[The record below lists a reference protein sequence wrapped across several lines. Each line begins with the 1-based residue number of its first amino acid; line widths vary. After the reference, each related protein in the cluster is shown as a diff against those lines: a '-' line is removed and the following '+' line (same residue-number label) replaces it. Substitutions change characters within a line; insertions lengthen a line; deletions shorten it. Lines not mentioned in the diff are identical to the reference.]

1 MLFGTY
7 SLLGDIVLKKMSIR
21 KITVATL
28 ALMALGLL
36 YLMPSTEEEVSI
48 NLQNTEIEY
57 IYTNATEVI
66 YLLDSNDYVAR
77 TTIRGCDCD
86 VMETAKDVVEGLI
99 IGGAKNNIIPNGFR
113 SIIPSGT
120 EVLNVSLEDKV
131 LTINFSEELLDIN
144 EKYEEKM
151 IESIIYTLTSIDGI
165 DKVVIQVEGEVL
177 SKLPNSGKNLPASL
191 DKSYG
196 INKKYDLATTRDI
209 DSYTVYYVSQYNDS
223 TYYVPVTKYVN
234 GEKQDKIKVII
245 DELSTSPI
253 YETNLMSFLN
263 SNVSL
268 IDYTLDDNFVR
279 LNFNDSILVDDTSN
293 KILEE
298 VIYTI
303 SLSIEDNY
311 NVEEVSFLVNNEE
324 IYKNSLKT
332 LE

>member
-1 MLFGTY
+1 M
-7 SLLGDIVLKKMSIR
+7 LKKMSIR

-28 ALMALGLL
+28 ALFALTLL
-36 YLMPSTEEEVSI
+36 YLMPSNQEVSEKLS
-48 NLQNTEIEY
+48 NEDIEY
-57 IYTNATEVI
+57 IYTNAKEVI
-66 YLLDSNDYVAR
+66 YLLDTNNYVAR
-77 TTIRGCDCD
+77 TTIKGCECD
-86 VMETAKDVVEGLI
+86 TIETVKDVIEGLI
-99 IGGAKNNIIPNGFR
+99 IDGSKNNIIPNGFR
-113 SIIPSGT
+113 PLIPSGT
-120 EVLNVSLEDKV
+120 EVLNVSLENKI
-131 LTINFSEELLDIN
+131 LTINFSKELLDIN
-144 EKYEEKM
+144 QEYEDKM

-177 SKLPNSGKNLPASL
+177 SKLPNSGKNLPTSL

-196 INKKYDLATTRDI
+196 INKSYDLITTQNI
-209 DSYTVYYVSQYNDS
+209 DSYTVYYVSEFNDNK
-223 TYYVPVTKYVN
+223 YYVPVTKYVN
-234 GEKQDKIKVII
+234 NEKQDKIKVII

-253 YETNLMSFLN
+253 YETNLMSYLN

-268 IDYTLDDNFVR
+268 IDYTIEENSIK
-279 LNFNDSILVDDTSN
+279 LNFNDSILSDSTSN

-311 NVEEVSFLVNNEE
+311 NIQEVSFLVDNEE

>member
-1 MLFGTY
+1 ML
-7 SLLGDIVLKKMSIR
+7 KAMSIR

-28 ALMALGLL
+28 ALCALLLL
-36 YLMPSTEEEVSI
+36 YLIPSTEKEVAKQLS
-48 NLQNTEIEY
+48 NSDIEY
-57 IYTNATEVI
+57 IYTNTKEVI
-66 YLLDSNDYVAR
+66 YLLDSNDYIAR
-77 TTIRGCDCD
+77 TTIKGCDCNTL
-86 VMETAKDVVEGLI
+86 ETAKDVTEGLI
-99 IGGAKNNIIPNGFR
+99 IGGNKNNIIPNGFR

-120 EVLNVSLEDKV
+120 EILDVSLEEKI
-131 LTINFSEELLDIN
+131 LTINFSKELLDIN
-144 EKYEEKM
+144 PKYEEKM
-151 IESIIYTLTSIDGI
+151 LEAIVYTLTSIEGI
-165 DKVVIQVEGEVL
+165 DKVIIKVEGEVL
-177 SKLPNSGKNLPASL
+177 SKLPNSNKNLPASL

-196 INKKYDLATTRDI
+196 INKNYNLISTQNI
-209 DSYTVYYVSQYNDS
+209 DSYTVYYVSQYND
-223 TYYVPVTKYVN
+223 TKYYVPVTKYVN
-234 GEKQDKIKVII
+234 NQNQDKIKVII

-268 IDYTLDDNFVR
+268 IDYTLNDDSLA
-279 LNFNDSILVDDTSN
+279 LNFNDSILSDPTNN

-311 NVEEVSFLVNNEE
+311 NVKEVSFLVNNEE

>member
-1 MLFGTY
+1 M
-7 SLLGDIVLKKMSIR
+7 LKKMSIR

-28 ALMALGLL
+28 ALFALTLL
-36 YLMPSTEEEVSI
+36 YLMPYNQEVSEKLS
-48 NLQNTEIEY
+48 NEDIEY
-57 IYTNATEVI
+57 IYTNAKEVI
-66 YLLDSNDYVAR
+66 YLLDTNNYVAR
-77 TTIRGCDCD
+77 TTIKGCECD
-86 VMETAKDVVEGLI
+86 TIETAKDVIEGLI
-99 IGGAKNNIIPNGFR
+99 IDGSKNNIIPNGFR
-113 SIIPSGT
+113 PLIPSGT
-120 EVLNVSLEDKV
+120 EVLNVSLENKI
-131 LTINFSEELLDIN
+131 LTINFSKELLDIN
-144 EKYEEKM
+144 QEYEDKM

-177 SKLPNSGKNLPASL
+177 SKLPNSGKNLPTSL

-196 INKKYDLATTRDI
+196 INKSYDLITTQNI
-209 DSYTVYYVSQYNDS
+209 DSYTVYYVSEFNDNK
-223 TYYVPVTKYVN
+223 YYVPVTKYVN
-234 GEKQDKIKVII
+234 NEKQDKIKVII

-253 YETNLMSFLN
+253 YETNLMSYLN

-268 IDYTLDDNFVR
+268 IDYTIEENSIK
-279 LNFNDSILVDDTSN
+279 LNFNDSILSDSTSN

-311 NVEEVSFLVNNEE
+311 NIQEVSFLVDNEE